1 MGSQKGFASCY
12 TQFSHAYVQVQGKSH
27 LLGKAVWDAGVCF
40 QDRKNHRP
48 VGTVNI
54 QQKVTC
60 LHACIYSSPLPGGDP
75 SWCSQTLHTASKDCQ
90 TEGEVGNR
98 REKYTKWDFFSLKGF
113 QALEKNSGGFVLTI
127 RANTLLAYCVVQLW
141 FPAIT
146 VSPAKSHFHKCFT
159 EPKEDRSLNLPN
171 VINKC

>member
-113 QALEKNSGGFVLTI
+113 QAI
-127 RANTLLAYCVVQLW
+127 RKEQRWLCAHHQSKHPFSLLCGSAVIPSDYCLPSKVS
-141 FPAIT
+141 FP
-146 VSPAKSHFHKCFT
+146 
-159 EPKEDRSLNLPN
+159 
-171 VINKC
+171 